1 MRTLFSVLLHI
12 TTTPV
17 SLSPAEY
24 SDFWVTNSCCQMYL
38 FLLGLVPMAD
48 SQSVPPCKLHRLFRV
63 HDPEVV
69 AVMTILLGLF
79 QMLLGFPTYYMSFNI
94 KVLHVCPVFVGAAF
108 VAGGAFAMACERAPS
123 RQLMKTCVYASAFGL
138 LVGLCAIIVYAYA
151 INDIK
156 SVEGCEFNGGR
167 NIFCQ
172 KDDVIDYF
180 ISVSALLLIYD
191 IGALT
196 LQGLI
201 LFSAMKGLKTS

>member
-1 MRTLFSVLLHI
+1 MRTLFSVLLDI
-12 TTTPV
+12 TTTPF

-24 SDFWVTNSCCQMYL
+24 SEYPVSGSQTPA
-38 FLLGLVPMAD
+38 VKMAD

-63 HDPEVV
+63 YDPEVV

-79 QMLLGFPTYYMSFNI
+79 QMLLGLPTYYMSLNI
-94 KVLHVCPVFVGAAF
+94 KVLHLCPVFVGAVF
-108 VAGGAFAMACERAPS
+108 VAGGAFAMACERTPN

-151 INDIK
+151 VNDIK
-156 SVEGCEFNGGR
+156 SVEVCDHNVVRQSG
-167 NIFCQ
+167 CQ
-172 KDDVIDYF
+172 KDEVIEYF